1 MRYSEMIAK
10 EKQRAQRHG
19 DLPGGVRDLQM
30 PKPIWI
36 FGALIALLLLT
47 AS

>member
-10 EKQRAQRHG
+10 EKQRAQRRG
-19 DLPGGVRDLQM
+19 DLPGSVRDLHL
-30 PKPIWI
+30 PKSIWI
-36 FGALIALLLLT
+36 FGALIALLVLT

>member
-1 MRYSEMIAK
+1 MRYSEMIAR
-10 EKQRAQRHG
+10 EKQRARRRG
-19 DLPGGVRDLQM
+19 DLPGGVGDLHL